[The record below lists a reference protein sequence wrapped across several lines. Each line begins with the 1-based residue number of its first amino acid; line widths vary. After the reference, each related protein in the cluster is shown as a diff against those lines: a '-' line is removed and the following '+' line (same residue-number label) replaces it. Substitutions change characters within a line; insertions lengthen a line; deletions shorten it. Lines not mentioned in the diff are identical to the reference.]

1 MPTEHFLN
9 NLIIN
14 KVDTAETYEAMRAN
28 NLVNEEEIYLIENP
42 VADYIKEVNKGAAQ
56 KFWRGTKEEFD
67 AITEKS
73 DDTMYIVTDENGGT
87 VVDQVNADWNE
98 NNSKSR
104 AYIKNRTHWTDITK
118 IIVYRDW
125 GGGAYTENLEN
136 VTLTFEDGYNDAST
150 LLSGNAYINPN
161 CFLELGRTYYVVWDG
176 VEYECVCT
184 RMVDEWDEE
193 TLYIGTQ
200 DGACPFYVCYN
211 STGTAV
217 LSYINGERETGTTTH
232 ILSLYELS
240 EIIQKLDSKYLP
252 DDIGVQSDWNE
263 NDENSAAY
271 VKNRPGGYT
280 TFTKEARIMGEGS
293 DAITLENI
301 TATSYDGV
309 IEIHSILGDWVENPE
324 CIINPWDGQSY
335 YVVWDGVEYECVS
348 YAVNHTED
356 PIDDTYAVGATDGSY
371 PFYITCGPFGQ
382 SWDVLTY
389 ANGVQET
396 GEVSHTLSIYNK
408 REKTVPFDAKYLPD
422 TVATKADIEA
432 AIGAAISASY

>member
-14 KVDTAETYEAMRAN
+14 KVDTAETYEAMRAK

-263 NDENSAAY
+263 NDTKSKAY
-271 VKNRPGGYT
+271 VKNRPFYSDIGYSVAKSNINGAEMLDIELDSMNPQGRYYFSHIVGNDEESGGCGMFY
-280 TFTKEARIMGEGS
+280 
-293 DAITLENI
+293 
-301 TATSYDGV
+301 YDG
-309 IEIHSILGDWVENPE
+309 HD
-324 CIINPWDGQSY
+324 Y
-335 YVVWDGVEYECVS
+335 RVVWDGIEYECTAYWSDEEYYFGLGGDGLPFKFEHQGNVV
-348 YAVNHTED
+348 YA
-356 PIDDTYAVGATDGSY
+356 YAYDS
-371 PFYITCGPFGQ
+371 
-382 SWDVLTY
+382 
-389 ANGVQET
+389 NGNLLLDSESHIFSVYEKGET
-396 GEVSHTLSIYNK
+396 VVKIPE
-408 REKTVPFDAKYLPD
+408 KYLPD

-432 AIGAAISASY
+432 AIGAVISASY